1 MTTNGHSVSSDADP
15 SRRSAIDTVRAFIGS
30 LEALDL
36 DTTVELAAPEIR
48 WVNAPLTSASNRV
61 QFDKALR
68 SMFKRIERF
77 EVEYRD
83 IHERSNGVVYT
94 DRIDVAE
101 GGGLKMRIDVR
112 GELRVKDGLVVEWI
126 DRFSWRTA
134 ISQIV
139 KSLPRMVASRLR
151 G

>member
-1 MTTNGHSVSSDADP
+1 MTTNGHSVSSEPDAGHE
-15 SRRSAIDTVRAFIGS
+15 SAIDTVRAFIGS

-36 DTTVELAAPEIR
+36 DKTIGLAAPEIR
-48 WVNAPLTSASNRV
+48 WVNAPFTSASNKR
-61 QFDKALR
+61 QFNKALR

-83 IHERSNGVVYT
+83 IHERDDGVVYT

-101 GGGLKMRIDVR
+101 GGGLKMRIGVR
-112 GELRVKDGLVVEWI
+112 GQLRVKDGLVVEWI

-134 ISQIV
+134 IWEIV